1 VTVIPCPLCG
11 SARERLVVAGATSLV
26 RCLVCGLFYRNP
38 PPIEALHRHYDVV
51 YGDLGASE
59 HIDRGRRAVYGVFLD
74 APPPTGRTRL
84 LDIGCGSGE
93 FLALA
98 RERGYRVEGVEVSPR
113 GAALAR
119 RRGLTVHAGTESL
132 PDATYD
138 VVTLWNVVDF
148 FPRPLEQMREIH
160 RVLAPGGIALVRA
173 PNAVYQ
179 LAAWRLSRL
188 LVWPPA
194 LARLAGDAYF
204 FQPLVWSPRTLGR
217 LLHAAGFRDIDLWN
231 SEVSSGDPYRAG
243 SAAREWLVSLVK
255 HSVRAVAQA
264 IYVVSRRRLV
274 VGSSVTGLARKAA

>member
-1 VTVIPCPLCG
+1 MTIIACPLCG
-11 SARERLVVAGATSLV
+11 AAHERLVVASISLV
-26 RCLVCGLFYRNP
+26 RCLACGLFYRNP
-38 PPIEALHRHYDVV
+38 PPVEHLRRHYDVV
-51 YGDLGASE
+51 YGDIGASE
-59 HIDRGRRAVYGVFLD
+59 HIDRHRRTIYSAFLD
-74 APPPTGRTRL
+74 APPPAGRTRL

-98 RERGYRVEGVEVSPR
+98 RECGYQVEGVEVSPR
-113 GAALAR
+113 GVELAR
-119 RRGLTVHAGTESL
+119 RRGLTVHAGVEAL
-132 PDATYD
+132 GDATYD

-160 RVLAPGGIALVRA
+160 RVLAPGGVAVVRA

-217 LLHAAGFRDIDLWN
+217 LLHAAGFSDVHLWN

-243 SAAREWLVSLVK
+243 SAARERLVSLVK
-255 HSVRAVAQA
+255 HSLRAMAQA
-264 IYVVSRRRLV
+264 VYVASRRRLV
-274 VGSSVTGLARKAA
+274 VGSSFIGLARKAA